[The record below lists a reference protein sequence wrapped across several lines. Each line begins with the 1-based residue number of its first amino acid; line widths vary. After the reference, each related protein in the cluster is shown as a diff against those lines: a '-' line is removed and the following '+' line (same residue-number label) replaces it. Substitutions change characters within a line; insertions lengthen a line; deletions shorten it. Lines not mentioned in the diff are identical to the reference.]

1 MMQTKGN
8 NYYQRYSVSN
18 HNHRQHGCCSNSS
31 NVIHIMIMCLLSTL
45 MVTFII
51 IYQFQSSLF
60 DNTPTYSSTVTM
72 PSSMM
77 INKQQQRLDSA
88 YFSSNTKSYSSNY
101 TTIFDKFKRN
111 ILMNHLNGPVDYN
124 KYPGTTKVSRGFY
137 KDSNTIIELNEHSYR
152 SIHDTTNSGSDKDSS
167 SSSSSSSSTSSSQ
180 YTHPYMI
187 VFYASWCGH
196 CKSFVKP
203 YSLIV
208 TDVISEVNQRN
219 LNIYYSNEVS
229 HRTRYFRKQHDSK
242 HSSIDSSNGNG
253 IGNGNDHGMD
263 QVLIIYDTPVFAAIN
278 CVDYS
283 SICEE
288 NKVTSYPTI
297 IFYNFHNTAADS
309 RGGEESNSN
318 NTSSSSSSISS
329 TPSSDLIASSSNDPN
344 QYRIEGGR
352 VSAISKFIKGALYSR
367 SSMVMIT
374 RKEFVEKY
382 GHLINAAAASS
393 ANNGSSM
400 VVATAE
406 DSTGVVPLSLPHISH
421 TTTPDL
427 RWHDSIAS
435 LLYMLS
441 HELPADLEDNPQA
454 KEAILGLLRTLL
466 YLFPSRVRVEGFNG
480 LKSMLQQIV
489 DIVDSNLKDSKLKD
503 SIATDSKSAAG
514 GDVVRVMIIKVINNF
529 RNSGNIQQVWC

>member
-1 MMQTKGN
+1 MMQTKGGN

-18 HNHRQHGCCSNSS
+18 HNHRQHGCCSHSS

-45 MVTFII
+45 MVAFII

-60 DNTPTYSSTVTM
+60 DNTSTYSSTVTI

-77 INKQQQRLDSA
+77 INKPQQRLDSA
-88 YFSSNTKSYSSNY
+88 YFSSNTKSNSSNY

-152 SIHDTTNSGSDKDSS
+152 SIHDTTNSGSSS
-167 SSSSSSSSTSSSQ
+167 SSSQ

-242 HSSIDSSNGNG
+242 HSNGND
-253 IGNGNDHGMD
+253 IGNGNGHGLD

-297 IFYNFHNTAADS
+297 IFYNFHNTAAIN

-318 NTSSSSSSISS
+318 NTSSSSSSSSSSISS

-352 VSAISKFIKGALYSR
+352 VSTISKFIKGTLYNR

-382 GHLINAAAASS
+382 GHLINAAATAATAASS
-393 ANNGSSM
+393 ANNESSM
-400 VVATAE
+400 VVASAE
-406 DSTGVVPLSLPHISH
+406 DSTGVVQLSLPHHISH

-454 KEAILGLLRTLL
+454 KEAILGLLRLLL
-466 YLFPSRVRVEGFNG
+466 YLFPSRVGVGGSNG

-489 DIVDSNLKDSKLKD
+489 DIVDLNLKDSKLKD
-503 SIATDSKSAAG
+503 SIATDSKSAAAAGG

-529 RNSGNIQQVWC
+529 RNSGNMQQVWC